1 MMTMRGWISEVLHV
15 AVFAVLIF
23 ILLIPWESIAAIR
36 AVVALVVVG
45 SWYVGRYRI
54 EWLGIGGFV
63 LMLLREAE
71 YLGLFNPTLVS
82 WERLVWPVRALG
94 LGFAIL
100 FLLIWIALQISER
113 YRMWFMMAAFAVIVG
128 GSFLN
133 PSPFVF
139 KVLTFVVGHF
149 WYALAAVTLG
159 KRRAEHEQRSWI
171 VSGMIPF
178 VWSPR
183 WVPIPVILSRQQ
195 FVMDQEE
202 RYRLQWKGLGLIVLS
217 SAMLYIEKTARIAN
231 GGYVQSFWQWF
242 IAGSFHA
249 NQAVGLAWV
258 SGMRIGIA
266 TGNFLNTSTLSEHFT
281 ALLRY
286 YSSALEQFFIAPIFS
301 RLRRIR
307 IFHWRVF
314 VATFIGIFVGG
325 LYIHLTT
332 VLVLRREFRF
342 PLPGMRAFSLY
353 PYENWR
359 LPIYFLFIA
368 LGVAVSSSLQA
379 LRPKQTSVSLSK
391 RVILSLFY
399 FAGYARAVMFAFY
412 PADLDV
418 LWRLVGDL

>member
-1 MMTMRGWISEVLHV
+1 MTMRRWISEVLHV
-15 AVFAVLIF
+15 VVFAVLIF
-23 ILLIPWESIAAIR
+23 ILLIPWESLAVIR
-36 AVVALVVVG
+36 AVVAVVVVG
-45 SWYVGRYRI
+45 SWYVGRYRM
-54 EWLGIGGFV
+54 EWLGLGGLV
-63 LMLLREAE
+63 LMLLHEAE
-71 YLGLFNPTLVS
+71 YLGLFSPALAS
-82 WERLVWPVRALG
+82 WSRLVWPMRALG

-100 FLLIWIALQISER
+100 FLLIWIALQLSER
-113 YRMWFMMAAFAVIVG
+113 YRMWFMMAVFAVIVV
-128 GSFLN
+128 GSFLR

-139 KVLTFVVGHF
+139 KVLTFVVSHF

-159 KRRAEHEQRSWI
+159 KRRAEQEQRSWI

-242 IAGSFHA
+242 IMGSFQA

-266 TGNFLNTSTLSEHFT
+266 TGNFLNTATLSGHFT

-286 YSSALEQFFIAPIFS
+286 YTDALEQFFIAPIFA
-301 RLRRIR
+301 RLRSVRT
-307 IFHWRVF
+307 FHWRVF
-314 VATFIGIFVGG
+314 WATFLGIFLGG

-332 VLVLRREFRF
+332 VLVVRREFRF
-342 PLPGMRAFSLY
+342 PPPGIRIFSLY
-353 PYENWR
+353 PHDSWH
-359 LPIYFLFIA
+359 LLAYFLFIA
-368 LGVAVSSSLQA
+368 LGVAVSITLQV
-379 LRPKQTSVSLSK
+379 LRPKKAAVSLPR
-391 RVILSLFY
+391 RVILSLCY
-399 FAGYARAVMFAFY
+399 FTGYALAVMFAFY

-418 LWRLVGDL
+418 LWRFLGGL